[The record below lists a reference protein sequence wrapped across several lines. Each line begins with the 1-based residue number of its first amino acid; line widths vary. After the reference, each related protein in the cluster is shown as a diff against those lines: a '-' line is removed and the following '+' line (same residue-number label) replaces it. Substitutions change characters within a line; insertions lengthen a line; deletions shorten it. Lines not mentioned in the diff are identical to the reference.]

1 MKTLCLM
8 RHARASRRIDLQD
21 FDRPLAPDG
30 LEAAHGV
37 AQVIHAEALVPGLV
51 LCSGARRARETG
63 EIVATHLAPDAAR
76 RVSLDLRD
84 DLYLAS
90 HDRLLKALHGLPD
103 ASNAVLV
110 IAHNPGLHR
119 LAGGLAGPASRE
131 GALAAMSR
139 GYPPA
144 GLAVLRF
151 TTECWAEI
159 APGGGRLERFLYPS
173 DAAPG

>member
-8 RHARASRRIDLQD
+8 RHAQASRRIDLQD

-30 LEAAHGV
+30 LKAAHGV
-37 AQVIHAEALVPGLV
+37 AQVIHAEDLVPGLV
-51 LCSGARRARETG
+51 LCSGARRARETW
-63 EIVATHLAPDAAR
+63 EIVETHLGPDAAR

-90 HDRLLKALHGLPD
+90 PDRLLKALHGLSD
-103 ASNAVLV
+103 AANAVLV

-119 LAGGLAGPASRE
+119 LASGLAGPASRQ
-131 GALAAMSR
+131 GALAALRR

-144 GLAVLRF
+144 GLAVLSF
-151 TTECWAEI
+151 QAECWAEI
-159 APGGGRLERFLYPS
+159 APGGGCLERFLHPS
-173 DAAPG
+173 DAANG

>member
-8 RHARASRRIDLQD
+8 RHALASRRIDLQD

-30 LEAAHGV
+30 LKAARGV
-37 AQVIHAEALVPGLV
+37 ARVIHTQDLVPGLV
-51 LCSGARRARETG
+51 LCSGARRARETW
-63 EIVATHLAPDAAR
+63 EVVETHLGPDAAR

-90 HDRLLKALHGLPD
+90 HVRLLKALHGLPD
-103 ASNAVLV
+103 AANAVLV

-119 LAGGLAGPASRE
+119 LAGGLAGPASHA
-131 GALAAMSR
+131 GALAAMGR

-144 GLAVLRF
+144 GLAVLSFAAER
-151 TTECWAEI
+151 WAEI
-159 APGGGRLERFLYPS
+159 GPGGGRLERFLHPA

>member
-8 RHARASRRIDLQD
+8 RHALASRRMDLQD
-21 FDRPLAPDG
+21 FDRPLAPAG

-37 AQVIHAEALVPGLV
+37 ARVIHTEGLVPGLV
-51 LCSGARRARETG
+51 LCSGARRARETW
-63 EIVATHLAPDAAR
+63 EILETHLGPDAAR

-90 HDRLLKALHGLPD
+90 PDRLLKALRGLPD
-103 ASNAVLV
+103 ATNAVLV

-119 LAGGLAGPASRE
+119 LAGGLAGPASRQD
-131 GALAAMSR
+131 ALVAMSR

-144 GLAVLRF
+144 GLAVLSF
-151 TTECWAEI
+151 ATERWAEI
-159 APGGGRLERFLYPS
+159 APGGGRLERFLHPA

>member
-8 RHARASRRIDLQD
+8 RHAQASRRMDLQD

-37 AQVIHAEALVPGLV
+37 ARVIHAEDLVPGLV
-51 LCSGARRARETG
+51 LCSGARRARETW
-63 EIVATHLAPDAAR
+63 EIVAAHLDPDAAR
-76 RVSLDLRD
+76 RVALDLRD

-90 HDRLLKALHGLPD
+90 EDRLLKELRGLPD
-103 ASNAVLV
+103 ATNAVLV

-119 LAGGLAGPASRE
+119 LASGLAGPASHA

-144 GLAVLRF
+144 GLAVLGFQAER
-151 TTECWAEI
+151 WAEI
-159 APGGGRLERFLYPS
+159 APGGGRLERFLAPTG
-173 DAAPG
+173 AAPE